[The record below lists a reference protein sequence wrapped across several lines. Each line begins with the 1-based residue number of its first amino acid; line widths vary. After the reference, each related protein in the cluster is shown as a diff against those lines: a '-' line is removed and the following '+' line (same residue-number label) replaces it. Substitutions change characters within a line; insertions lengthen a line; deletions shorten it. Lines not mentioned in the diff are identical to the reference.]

1 MTRAANGKRG
11 EVSLTL
17 DGKDY
22 VLRPSFEAI
31 LEIEDATGKGLVEIV
46 RAALQQ
52 RLTISEIGTV
62 TAALMRA
69 WGREVDDLGAKAA
82 SADKV
87 ARLIFE
93 CDNGAAAVQ
102 AAIAQ
107 LLTIAAGGGVTAS
120 GEVKAATRKKAT
132 PAAA

>member
-1 MTRAANGKRG
+1 MTRPANAQRG
-11 EVSLTL
+11 EVTLSL

-31 LEIEDATGKGLVEIV
+31 LEIETETGKGLIAIV
-46 RAALQQ
+46 RDALQQ
-52 RLTISEIGTV
+52 RLTIAETGTI

-69 WGREVDDLGAKAA
+69 WGREVDDLGAKNA
-82 SADKV
+82 SGEKV

-102 AAIAQ
+102 AALAQ

-120 GEVKAATRKKAT
+120 GEVKAATKTKAT
-132 PAAA
+132 RAAA